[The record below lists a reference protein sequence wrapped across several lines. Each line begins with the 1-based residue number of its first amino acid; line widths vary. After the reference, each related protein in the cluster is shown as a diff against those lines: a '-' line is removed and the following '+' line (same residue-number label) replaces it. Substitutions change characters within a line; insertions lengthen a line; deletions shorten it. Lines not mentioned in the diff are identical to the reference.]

1 MSIWKDIEGFFAK
14 IFSGNTQNEIKIAKG
29 VLLVVTSLVETIAV
43 ETAGEAEAAAI
54 ANVTGQIQADLS
66 AVYNL
71 IGQTGQ
77 VPSAIN
83 ILNSVKAN
91 INTLLTDGQIK
102 NPTTLKT
109 VEGIATTVIDEVESI
124 ITALGGVASTT
135 STTPAPAPTTTTE

>member
-29 VLLVVTSLVETIAV
+29 VLLVVTPLVETIAV

-66 AVYNL
+66 AVDNL

-91 INTLLTDGQIK
+91 INTLLTNGQIK

-135 STTPAPAPTTTTE
+135 SATPAPAPTTTTE